1 MGRPNIDECYVNGC
15 KNLIRSRNMCD
26 KCNTT
31 WRRAGR
37 PDPGFDIRNDREKFE
52 ELCQDGTIKEKL
64 DAGVTQSSL
73 AAEYQLNIKTVATYL
88 RKHNLIGPPKQR
100 KSHTLCT
107 IPGCTYAHRAK
118 DLCNYHYNRLL
129 KYGDPLATP
138 IQTDKMNEE
147 NLSAEV
153 LELTSA
159 VESGVIDRLLVNYS
173 VVAIA
178 EYYNLA
184 TERCYKVLKDLGVSY
199 QQYGRRTTEHV
210 TINAVMEAGGSAVKF
225 LAMHKPWVKQTS
237 DDRVLATTFGCVSL
251 RH

>member
-15 KNLIRSRNMCD
+15 KNIIRSRNMCD
-26 KCNTT
+26 KCGTY

-37 PDPGFDIRNDREKFE
+37 PDPGFDIRNDREKFD

-64 DAGVTQSSL
+64 TAGANQTIL
-73 AAEYQLNIKTVATYL
+73 AAEYQLNIKTVASYL
-88 RKHNLIGPPKQR
+88 RKHNLIGPPKQI
-100 KSHTLCT
+100 KSQTTCT
-107 IPGCTYAHRAK
+107 IPGCNYAHRAK
-118 DLCNYHYNRLL
+118 DLCGYHYNRLL

-159 VESGVIDRLLVNYS
+159 VEAGVVDKLLVNYS

-178 EYYNLA
+178 EYYGLS
-184 TERCYKVLKDLGVSY
+184 TERCYKILKDLGVSY
-199 QQYGRRTTEHV
+199 QQYGRRTTGHV
-210 TINAVMEAGGSAVKF
+210 TINAVMDAGGSSAKF
-225 LAMHKPWVKQTS
+225 LAMHKPWVKQI
-237 DDRVLATTFGCVSL
+237 DDSRILATTFGCVP
-251 RH
+251 R